1 MKKIT
6 IYILGISLLAAAC
19 NPMEDI
25 YNELDEKEN
34 PYVKRVE
41 LTLSDADYESLEG
54 EVAENHYFT
63 DNEPATDYVPALLT
77 SKYPALDY
85 GSSAQVTYNFSKGYP
100 DLSDYSG
107 AAYYSLKDDD
117 YNLANQVVGFAKHFS
132 PKNPPDQY
140 IRSILNATLTDARD
154 GDIYII
160 SYMYSDL
167 EPDVQMPEEITVFEH
182 EFNGTDL
189 GGFTAVNVLGDQ
201 DWYSDIYSGVGYAKM
216 SGYSGGAQPNEDWL
230 ISPVLDLNGL
240 TGCVMEI
247 NQAIN
252 YLGGQWDQIQVLI
265 SADYTGGDPATAS
278 WTEIEIPTKPAGNN
292 WDFVVSGNVD
302 ISDFDGQQIHIA
314 FKYVSSDSNAATWEV
329 NRLTVKGTG
338 TATKSGIIAEP
349 VKIEVLYTYD
359 SGWSETEGAYYV
371 TVPDYNAMGAPGK
384 YDNFSD
390 SERPEDYLPNLL
402 ALKYPYALE
411 GDQIVVVYKYYSN
424 GNKTRADEYH
434 FSEGSWIEYNPV
446 VVNTDQF
453 ILTRND
459 GWVFDPTVIF
469 TMTSA
474 DFQLIVDWVKTNKG
488 SEYIDSY
495 GTQEFYF
502 SAGSYYSNYDIR
514 DKWDT
519 GVFSTWQDAV
529 KESISKV
536 LLPGKFPNAVAQV
549 SGIDVLYEVTFATY
563 DGNAGEYTWIFQC
576 TKSAPDPEFIFVE
589 EK

>member
-6 IYILGISLLAAAC
+6 IYILGISLLTVAC

-25 YNELDEKEN
+25 YDELDKKEN
-34 PYVKRVE
+34 PYVEKVE

-54 EVAENHYFT
+54 DVAENHFFT
-63 DNEPATDYVPALLT
+63 YEEPPTNYIPGLLQ

-85 GSSAQVTYNFSKGYP
+85 GSSALVTYRFSEGYP
-100 DLSDYSG
+100 DLSHYSKAG
-107 AAYYSLKDDD
+107 YYSLKEDD
-117 YNLANQVVGFAKHFS
+117 YNRANPVVGFAQYFT
-132 PKNPPDQY
+132 PKNPPEAFLPG
-140 IRSILNATLTDARD
+140 ILGATLTDAEE

-167 EPDVQMPEEITVFEH
+167 EPEVQTPEEVTAYEH
-182 EFNGTDL
+182 EFDGNNL
-189 GGFTAVNVLGDQ
+189 GDFTAVNVLGDQ
-201 DWYSDIYSGVGYAKM
+201 DWYSTSYSGMGYAKM

-230 ISPVLDLNGL
+230 ISPAIDLSGL

-265 SADYTGGDPATAS
+265 STDYTGGDPAAATWTA
-278 WTEIEIPTKPAGNN
+278 IEIPTKPAGNN

-302 ISDFDGQQIHIA
+302 ISAFDGQQIHVA
-314 FKYVSSDSNAATWEV
+314 FKYLSSDSNAATWEV

-349 VKIEVLYTYD
+349 VKREVLYTYH
-359 SGWSETEGAYYV
+359 SGWSETKEAYYV
-371 TVPDYNAMGAPGK
+371 MASDYDAMGTPGK
-384 YDNFSD
+384 YDNFSESD
-390 SERPEDYLPNLL
+390 PPEKYLPNLL

-411 GDQIVVVYKYYSN
+411 GTEMVVVYKYYS
-424 GNKTRADEYH
+424 GGTKTRADQYH
-434 FSEGSWIEYNPV
+434 LSQGSWTEFNPV
-446 VVNTDQF
+446 EAFTDQY

-474 DFQLIVDWVKTNKG
+474 DYQIIVDWVKTNKG

-495 GTQEFYF
+495 ETQEFFF

-514 DKWDT
+514 DKWAT
-519 GVFSTWQDAV
+519 EVFSTWQDAV
-529 KESISKV
+529 KESIRTV
-536 LLPGKFPNAVAQV
+536 LLPLKFPDAVAQV

-563 DGNAGEYTWIFQC
+563 DGSAGEYTWIFQC
-576 TKSAPDPEFIFVE
+576 TKSSPDPEFAFVG